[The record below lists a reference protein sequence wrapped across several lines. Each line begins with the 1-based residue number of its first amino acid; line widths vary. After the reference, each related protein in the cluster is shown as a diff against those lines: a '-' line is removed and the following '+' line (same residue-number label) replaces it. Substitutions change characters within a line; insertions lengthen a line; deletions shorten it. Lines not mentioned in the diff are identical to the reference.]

1 MFPNH
6 PHPGRAFR
14 PGLSVLMIGLWSLPL
29 PTPAAPPAVPPSPVT
44 VATFTRQVQPLLLN
58 RCAAGACHGGPGGH
72 EPRLRRG
79 GVQGRL
85 DRSLTLANLESFTA
99 ALGPDG
105 EGADLLT
112 SLATRH
118 PASAAP
124 GALALDPLSPQERA
138 VLISWI
144 ATNTPAGVTRTAFEQ
159 PIEAVTRPPV
169 TGSSQPIPPLPPTTM
184 TRPNRFRMML
194 EAARNPV
201 PLPPPQEPTGIIL
214 GRDNPE

>member
-6 PHPGRAFR
+6 PHPGRVFR
-14 PGLSVLMIGLWSLPL
+14 SGLSVLLVGLSLLPL
-29 PTPAAPPAVPPSPVT
+29 PTPAAPPAVLPNPAV

-58 RCAAGACHGGPGGH
+58 RCAAGACHGGPAAH

-85 DRSLTLANLESFTA
+85 DRALTLANLESFTA
-99 ALGPDG
+99 ALGPEG
-105 EGADLLT
+105 EDLLT

-144 ATNTPAGVTRTAFEQ
+144 SENKPAALTQAAFEA
-159 PIEAVTRPPV
+159 PFETVPRPPV
-169 TGSSQPIPPLPPTTM
+169 SGSSQPIPPLPQTTT
-184 TRPNRFRMML
+184 TRPNRFQMLL

-201 PLPPPQEPTGIIL
+201 PLPPPQEPIGIIL
-214 GRDNPE
+214 GRDNPQ